1 MMEIK
6 QYIFGKTKRYSNLI
20 CFGFEKFESIHEEG
34 VNHYFEKLS
43 VKENLHYHLSRGFDE
58 KLNKRRLSYL
68 SKICYKGLN
77 GEEEQ

>member
-43 VKENLHYHLSRGFDE
+43 VKENMH
-58 KLNKRRLSYL
+58 
-68 SKICYKGLN
+68 
-77 GEEEQ
+77 